1 MKMLNMHKGKSKKLI
16 YYFYTNPFLL
26 KKSGTKAKKINKA
39 KKENVGGQLIKKNKP
54 EIMEC
59 RKYLFIKNYI

>member
-1 MKMLNMHKGKSKKLI
+1 MKMLNMQGKIQKTDLLFLYK
-16 YYFYTNPFLL
+16 PFSI

-54 EIMEC
+54 EIIEC

>member
-1 MKMLNMHKGKSKKLI
+1 MAFATDLLLLYK
-16 YYFYTNPFLL
+16 PFSI
-26 KKSGTKAKKINKA
+26 KKSGTKAKKINKV

-59 RKYLFIKNYI
+59 KKYLFIKNYI